1 MSKNFYVLA
10 GALLLFSLLFTG
22 FFLAH
27 RAPDTGLPGEAATW
41 RILAILFFLG
51 AAITAL
57 IGTVTD
63 LFAQASRRH
72 EQRSSGNTN
81 ASHRE

>member
-10 GALLLFSLLFTG
+10 GALLLFSLVFTG
-22 FFLAH
+22 FFLSH
-27 RAPDTGLPGEAATW
+27 RTPDPGMPGEAATW

-57 IGTVTD
+57 VGTVTD
-63 LFAQASRRH
+63 LFEQASRRH
-72 EQRSSGNTN
+72 EQRRYSNSTQ
-81 ASHRE
+81 SHRD